1 MNNENK
7 KLITMTDMNK
17 DLSSF
22 IKARVIAT
30 GQIIEVDDCPIWF
43 GFFKCYNMWHND
55 RDGKVYHDD
64 ELVFVDKR
72 LQQ

>member
-43 GFFKCYNMWHND
+43 GFFKCYAGRNAT
-55 RDGKVYHDD
+55 G
-64 ELVFVDKR
+64 
-72 LQQ
+72 